1 MILRTTHNFFVYNF
15 FQFYSVWKTKRNF
28 HKVYVNGHFD
38 DKGLSVLVISN
49 HFSWWDGFWVVYLN
63 YKLFHRVFN
72 FMMLEEE
79 LKKRMFFTKTGG
91 FSIKRGSRSV
101 IETIEYTAEL
111 LSDKRNMVLLF
122 PQGEIMSMH
131 AASMRFEKGVE
142 YIIKK
147 TDGKIHLIF
156 LVNLIDYFSSQKPGL
171 YMYFRE
177 YTGVDFSTEKLEK
190 EFNLFYTE
198 CISEN
203 LKMTDI

>member
-1 MILRTTHNFFVYNF
+1 
-15 FQFYSVWKTKRNF
+15 
-28 HKVYVNGHFD
+28 
-38 DKGLSVLVISN
+38 
-49 HFSWWDGFWVVYLN
+49 
-63 YKLFHRVFN
+63 
-72 FMMLEEE
+72 
-79 LKKRMFFTKTGG
+79 
-91 FSIKRGSRSV
+91 
-101 IETIEYTAEL
+101 
-111 LSDKRNMVLLF
+111 
-122 PQGEIMSMH
+122 MSMH
-131 AASMRFEKGVE
+131 AASLRFEKGVE

-177 YTGVDFSTEKLEK
+177 YTGVDFSTEKLQK

>member
-1 MILRTTHNFFVYNF
+1 MIYRTTHNFFVYNF

-28 HKVYVNGHFD
+28 HKVYMNGDFD
-38 DKGLSVLVISN
+38 DMGLPILVISN

-63 YKLFHRVFN
+63 YKIFHRIFN

-79 LKKRMFFTKTGG
+79 LKKHMFFTKTGG
-91 FSIKRGSRSV
+91 FSIKKGSRSV
-101 IETIEYTAEL
+101 IETIDYTAQL
-111 LSDKRNMVLLF
+111 LSDKKNMVLLF
-122 PQGEIMSMH
+122 PQGGIRSMH
-131 AASMRFEKGVE
+131 DTSIRFEKGVE
-142 YIIKK
+142 HIIKK
-147 TDGKIHLIF
+147 IDCRIHLIF

-177 YTGVDFSTEKLEK
+177 YSGEDFSAETLQK
-190 EFNLFYTE
+190 EFNIFFTE